1 MTYINYKNKIQKQ
14 LKDLN
19 EKSSKCENLSNIKIR
34 VSKDIYDKAEKMAK
48 RLNTDVEGIFTIAA
62 YRLID
67 T

>member
-1 MTYINYKNKIQKQ
+1 MCVNVKKKMQKQ

-48 RLNTDVEGIFTIAA
+48 KLNTDIEEIFTILA